1 MFKFLLVALILISSC
16 ATNKVIS
23 NHGVSFI
30 DLKSKE
36 LIENQSN
43 KNDIIKILGPP
54 SLKSEFDENIW
65 IYIERKKSSTSIF
78 RLGNRKTVKNN
89 ALIIKIKS
97 DGLLKEK
104 TLVNLDNMNELKF
117 SKDKTLSSYSKDSY
131 MYNVLTSLR
140 EKINSPTKRRNLER

>member
-1 MFKFLLVALILISSC
+1 M
-16 ATNKVIS
+16 
-23 NHGVSFI
+23 
-30 DLKSKE
+30 
-36 LIENQSN
+36 IENQSN